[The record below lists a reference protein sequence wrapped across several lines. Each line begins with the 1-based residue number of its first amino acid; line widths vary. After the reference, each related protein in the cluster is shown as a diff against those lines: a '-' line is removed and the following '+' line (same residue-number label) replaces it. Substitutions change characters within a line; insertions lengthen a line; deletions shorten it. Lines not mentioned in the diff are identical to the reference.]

1 MSATFFRQ
9 CLDTLGRA
17 RTSAAVWLSVVFI
30 VAAVLLFG
38 LLYWT
43 TERYLI
49 HEVDER
55 LGGEVAEFH
64 TLGGADGVASI
75 AALARR
81 DVAVSRPYGL
91 FDGQG
96 RWLAGNIPRLPSPL
110 VRKPFDYAA
119 TGADGVLRHYRGIVV
134 PTVGGWRVV
143 VGHGIDGI
151 LAFDRTLVRTLLI
164 GLALTIVLSGALCAA
179 LTVLSNRR
187 IRRIRDSAD
196 DIMSGD
202 LGRRLPSDGS
212 NNDLD
217 RLVVIV
223 NRMLEEIERL
233 VVEVQGVCAGI
244 AHDLRTPMARLRAGL
259 ERARRR
265 AVAPDDYARAVGVAI
280 EEADLVMARF
290 AALLRIAEV
299 EAAGRRERFRAVALD
314 ALVQDLVDLYE
325 PVAEARGIALLA
337 GAGTEAGTETA
348 AAAVPAGIV
357 GDQDLLFGALENLLD
372 NALKYT
378 PAGGTVSIGV
388 QLRDGPGGRRAV
400 LCVADTGPGIA
411 EAERAAVL
419 RPFYRAAS
427 CEAARDGAQ
436 AGQGGHGVGLSL
448 VAAIARLH
456 GAELTIAD
464 NRPGCRVEL
473 RFAAP
478 A

>member
-9 CLDTLGRA
+9 RLDALGRA

-30 VAAVLLFG
+30 ASAVLLFG

-64 TLGGADGVASI
+64 TLGGADGIASI

-96 RWLAGNIPRLPSPL
+96 RWLAGNIPSLPSRL
-110 VRKPFDYAA
+110 VRKPFDYAV
-119 TGADGVLRHYRGIVV
+119 TGPDGVLRHYRGIVV
-134 PTVGGWRVV
+134 PTVGGWNVA

-212 NNDLD
+212 NSDLD

-265 AVAPDDYARAVGVAI
+265 AVSPGDYARAVDVAI

-299 EAAGRRERFRAVALD
+299 EAVGRRERFHAVALD
-314 ALVQDLVDLYE
+314 ALVQDLADLYE
-325 PVAEARGIALLA
+325 PVAEARGIALRVS
-337 GAGTEAGTETA
+337 
-348 AAAVPAGIV
+348 AAAVPAGVV

-378 PAGGTVSIGV
+378 PPGGTVSV
-388 QLRDGPGGRRAV
+388 DAQLRDGPGGRRAV
-400 LCVADTGPGIA
+400 LCVADSGPGIA

-427 CEAARDGAQ
+427 GEGSAGA
-436 AGQGGHGVGLSL
+436 GHGVGLSL

-456 GAELTIAD
+456 GAELSIAD

-473 RFAAP
+473 RFAVP